1 MNIALAQLNYIIGD
15 IEGNTTKILA
25 EVDAAK
31 AANVDLVVFSEL
43 AICGYP
49 PKDLLDYPSFIER
62 CELALDTIR
71 IASNEIGVLVGSP
84 SLSGLAKGKK
94 LYNSAFFFSDQK
106 LLAKVNKTLLPTY
119 DIFDEYRYFETNN
132 VFECVDFKGERIAVT
147 ICEDLWNL
155 DNEKLYHVTPMDE
168 LIKQNPT
175 VMINLSGSP
184 YSYNHVEKRRTR
196 MQLNAKTYSLPLF
209 YVNQVG
215 GNTDLLFD
223 GGSMFINRLGDIVE
237 ECEFY
242 KEDFKVIQWDSSTL
256 YEDNHQEYYDY
267 DIGLIHDAL
276 VMGVRDYFSKVGFKN
291 AVLGSSGGIDSAV
304 VHAIAAE
311 ALGAEHVKA
320 ITMPSKYSS
329 SGSVD
334 DAQKLAQNL
343 GSPFSI
349 IPIKKAFDAFEET
362 LADEFIGTEPNVT
375 EENLQARSRGI
386 ILMAYSNKFGNM
398 VLNTSNKSESAV
410 GYSTLYG
417 DMCGGLS
424 VIGDLYKEQVYELA
438 RFINR
443 YGEVIPYEIV
453 NKEPSAEL
461 RPDQKDIVSLPP
473 YPVLDKILFHYI
485 EGKKGW
491 QEIVDLNLEGADEIL
506 IRKIIRMVDR
516 NEYKRFQAPPTLRIS
531 HKAFGFGRSMPIV
544 AKYNH

>member
-71 IASNEIGVLVGSP
+71 IASIDIGVLVGSP

-223 GGSMFINRLGDIVE
+223 GGSMFINRLGDIEE

-242 KEDFKVIQWDSSTL
+242 NEDFKVIQWDSSTL

-311 ALGAEHVKA
+311 ALGAENVKA

-461 RPDQKDIVSLPP
+461 RPDQKDIDSLPP

-544 AKYNH
+544 ARYNH

>member
-155 DNEKLYHVTPMDE
+155 DNEKLYNVTPMDE

-242 KEDFKVIQWDSSTL
+242 NEDFKVIQWDSSTL

-311 ALGAEHVKA
+311 ALGAENVKA

-461 RPDQKDIVSLPP
+461 RPDQKDIDSLPP

-544 AKYNH
+544 ARYNH

>member
-31 AANVDLVVFSEL
+31 VANADLVVFSEL

-62 CELALDTIR
+62 CEYALDTIR
-71 IASNEIGVLVGSP
+71 MASIDIGVLVGSP

-119 DIFDEYRYFETNN
+119 DIFDEYRYFESNN

-155 DNEKLYHVTPMDE
+155 DDEKLYHVTPMDE

-196 MQLNAKTYSLPLF
+196 MQLNAKTYGLPLF

-215 GNTDLLFD
+215 GNTDILFD

-311 ALGAEHVKA
+311 ALGAENVKA

-362 LADEFIGTEPNVT
+362 LADEFKGTEPNVT

-461 RPDQKDIVSLPP
+461 RPDQKDIDSLPP

-544 AKYNH
+544 ARYNH

>member
-155 DNEKLYHVTPMDE
+155 DNEKLYNVTPMDE

-242 KEDFKVIQWDSSTL
+242 NEDFKVIQWDSSTL
-256 YEDNHQEYYDY
+256 YEDNHQEYNDY

-311 ALGAEHVKA
+311 ALGAENVKA

-410 GYSTLYG
+410 GYSTLDG
-417 DMCGGLS
+417 DMCG
-424 VIGDLYKEQVYELA
+424 
-438 RFINR
+438 
-443 YGEVIPYEIV
+443 
-453 NKEPSAEL
+453 
-461 RPDQKDIVSLPP
+461 
-473 YPVLDKILFHYI
+473 
-485 EGKKGW
+485 
-491 QEIVDLNLEGADEIL
+491 
-506 IRKIIRMVDR
+506 
-516 NEYKRFQAPPTLRIS
+516 
-531 HKAFGFGRSMPIV
+531 
-544 AKYNH
+544 

>member
-155 DNEKLYHVTPMDE
+155 DNEKLYNVTPMDE

-242 KEDFKVIQWDSSTL
+242 NEDFKVIQWDSSTL

-311 ALGAEHVKA
+311 ALGAENVKA

-362 LADEFIGTEPNVT
+362 LADEFKGTEPNVT

-461 RPDQKDIVSLPP
+461 RPDQKDIDSLPP

-544 AKYNH
+544 ARYNH

>member
-31 AANVDLVVFSEL
+31 VDLVVFSEL

-242 KEDFKVIQWDSSTL
+242 NEDFKVIQWDSSTL

-461 RPDQKDIVSLPP
+461 RPDQKDIDSLPP

-491 QEIVDLNLEGADEIL
+491 QEIVDLNLEGADDIL

-544 AKYNH
+544 ARYNH

>member
-242 KEDFKVIQWDSSTL
+242 NEDFKVIQWDSSTL

-311 ALGAEHVKA
+311 ALGAENVKA

-461 RPDQKDIVSLPP
+461 RPDQKDIDSLPP

-544 AKYNH
+544 ARYNH

>member
-1 MNIALAQLNYIIGD
+1 MNIALSQLNYIIGD
-15 IEGNTTKILA
+15 IEGNTSKILT
-25 EVDAAK
+25 EIEKAK
-31 AANVDLVVFSEL
+31 SIKADLIVFSEL

-62 CELALDTIR
+62 CENALEEVKQ
-71 IASNEIGVLVGSP
+71 ASSGIGVLVGGPAWSKLP
-84 SLSGLAKGKK
+84 RGKK
-94 LYNSAFFFSDQK
+94 LYNSAFFFAEQQLMRRID
-106 LLAKVNKTLLPTY
+106 KTLLPTY
-119 DIFDEYRYFETNN
+119 DIFDEYRYFEPNN
-132 VFECVDFKGERIAVT
+132 LFECVDFKGEKIAVT
-147 ICEDLWNL
+147 ICEDLWNV
-155 DNEKLYHVTPMDE
+155 DEEKLYKTTPMDE

-184 YSYNHVEKRRTR
+184 YSYNHVEARRTR
-196 MQLNAKTYSLPLF
+196 MQLNAKSYNLPLF

-215 GNTDLLFD
+215 GNTDILFD
-223 GGSMFINRLGDIVE
+223 GGSMFINRKGEIVE
-237 ECEFY
+237 ECAFY
-242 KEDFKVIQWDSSTL
+242 TEDFKVINWDSKNV
-256 YEDNHQEYYDY
+256 YEDNHQDYYDY

-276 VMGVRDYFSKVGFKN
+276 VMGVRDYFQKVGFKK

-311 ALGAEHVKA
+311 ALGAENVKA

-334 DAQKLAQNL
+334 DAEQLANNL
-343 GSPFSI
+343 RSPFSI
-349 IPIKKAFDAFEET
+349 IPIKDVFDSFNET
-362 LADEFIGTEPNVT
+362 LSPEFEGTEPNVT

-386 ILMAYSNKFGNM
+386 ILMAYSNKFGHM

-443 YGEVIPYEIV
+443 YGEVIPYAII

-461 RPDQKDIVSLPP
+461 RPDQKDSDSLPP
-473 YPVLDKILFHYI
+473 YPILDKILFHYI
-485 EGKKGW
+485 EEKKGW
-491 QEIVDLNLEGADEIL
+491 QEIVDLGEERLTEEL
-506 IRKIIRMVDR
+506 VRKIVRMVDR
-516 NEYKRFQAPPTLRIS
+516 NEYKRFQASPTLRIS
-531 HKAFGFGRSMPIV
+531 HKAFGFGRRMPIV
-544 AKYNH
+544 ARYNH

>member
-196 MQLNAKTYSLPLF
+196 MQLNAKTYGLPLF

-215 GNTDLLFD
+215 GNTDILFD

-311 ALGAEHVKA
+311 ALGAENVKA

-461 RPDQKDIVSLPP
+461 RPDQKDIDSLPP

-544 AKYNH
+544 ARYNH

>member
-71 IASNEIGVLVGSP
+71 IASIDIGVLVGSP

-155 DNEKLYHVTPMDE
+155 DNEKLYNVTPMDE

-223 GGSMFINRLGDIVE
+223 GGSMFINRLGDIEE

-311 ALGAEHVKA
+311 ALGAENVKA

-461 RPDQKDIVSLPP
+461 RPDQKDIDSLPP

-544 AKYNH
+544 ARYNH

>member
-1 MNIALAQLNYIIGD
+1 MQIALAQLNYIIGD
-15 IEGNTTKILA
+15 VEGNTSKIIG
-25 EVDAAK
+25 EIHKAK
-31 AANVDLVVFSEL
+31 ATKVDIVVFSEL

-62 CELALDTIR
+62 CEVGLALICAETDG
-71 IASNEIGVLVGSP
+71 IAVIVGGPAWSNLQ
-84 SLSGLAKGKK
+84 KGKK
-94 LYNSAFFFSDQK
+94 LYNSAFFCADKK
-106 LLAKVNKTLLPTY
+106 LLRRIDKTLLPTY
-119 DIFDEYRYFETNN
+119 DIFDEYRYFQPNE
-132 VFECVDFKGERIAVT
+132 VFECVEYKGERIAVT
-147 ICEDLWNL
+147 VCEDLWNL
-155 DNEKLYHVTPMDE
+155 DDEKLYKVTPMDE
-168 LIKQNPT
+168 LIGQKPS

-196 MQLNAKTYSLPLF
+196 MQLNAKTYGIPLF

-215 GNTDLLFD
+215 GNTDILFD
-223 GGSMFINRLGDIVE
+223 GGSMFINRMGEIAE

-242 KEDFKVIQWDSSTL
+242 KEDFKVIKWDSSNI
-256 YEDNHQEYYDY
+256 YEDNHQDYYDY

-276 VMGVRDYFSKVGFKN
+276 VMGVRDYFAKVGFKK
-291 AVLGSSGGIDSAV
+291 AVIGSSGGIDSAV

-311 ALGAEHVKA
+311 ALGAENVKA

-329 SGSVD
+329 MGSVD
-334 DAQKLAQNL
+334 DAKKLAENL
-343 GSPFSI
+343 GSPFSNI
-349 IPIKKAFDAFEET
+349 AIKNVFDSFIDT
-362 LADEFIGTEPNVT
+362 LAEEFEGKNPNVT

-424 VIGDLYKEQVYELA
+424 VIGDLYKEQVYDLA

-443 YGEVIPYEIV
+443 YGEVIPYEIIT
-453 NKEPSAEL
+453 KEPSAEL
-461 RPDQKDIVSLPP
+461 RPDQKDSDSLPP
-473 YPVLDKILFHYI
+473 YPILDKILFHYI

-491 QEIVDLNLEGADEIL
+491 KEIVALQEEGLTEDLV
-506 IRKIIRMVDR
+506 RKIVRMVDR
-516 NEYKRFQAPPTLRIS
+516 NEYKRFQASPTLRIS
-531 HKAFGFGRSMPIV
+531 HKAFGFGRRMPIV
-544 AKYNH
+544 ARYNN

>member
-1 MNIALAQLNYIIGD
+1 MNIALSQLNYIIGD
-15 IEGNTTKILA
+15 IEGNTSKILA
-25 EVDAAK
+25 AIAK
-31 AANVDLVVFSEL
+31 AKEAQVDIIVFSEL

-62 CELALDTIR
+62 CEIGLDRIR
-71 IASNEIGVLVGSP
+71 KETRGIAALVGGP
-84 SLSGLAKGKK
+84 AWSGLEKGKK
-94 LYNSAFFFSDQK
+94 LYNSAFFFADEK
-106 LLAKVNKTLLPTY
+106 LLKRIDKTLLPTY
-119 DIFDEYRYFETNN
+119 DIFEEYRYFQPNET
-132 VFECVDFKGERIAVT
+132 FECVDYKGERIAVT

-155 DNEKLYHVTPMDE
+155 DQEKLYKVTPMDE
-168 LIKQNPT
+168 LYSQNPS

-184 YSYNHVEKRRTR
+184 YSYNHVEKRRKR
-196 MQLNAKTYSLPLF
+196 MQLNAKNYNLPLF

-215 GNTDLLFD
+215 GNTDILFD
-223 GGSMFINRLGDIVE
+223 GGSMFINRMGEIVE

-242 KEDFKVIQWDSSTL
+242 KEDFKVIKWDSNHI
-256 YEDNHQEYYDY
+256 YKDNHQDYYDY

-276 VMGVRDYFSKVGFKN
+276 VMGVRDYFAKVGFKN

-311 ALGAEHVKA
+311 ALGAENVKA
-320 ITMPSKYSS
+320 ITMPSEYSS

-334 DAQKLAQNL
+334 DAKKLAENL
-343 GSPFSI
+343 GSPFSNI
-349 IPIKKAFDAFEET
+349 AINDVFDSLNDT
-362 LADEFIGTEPNVT
+362 LTDEFTGTEPNVT

-424 VIGDLYKEQVYELA
+424 VIGDLYKEQVYDLA
-438 RFINR
+438 RFVNR
-443 YGEVIPYEIV
+443 YGEVIPYEII

-461 RPDQKDIVSLPP
+461 RPDQKDSDSLPP
-473 YPVLDKILFHYI
+473 YPILDKILFHYI
-485 EGKKGW
+485 EEKKGW
-491 QEIVDLNLEGADEIL
+491 KEIVAMNEEGLDEAVV
-506 IRKIIRMVDR
+506 RKIVRMVDR
-516 NEYKRFQAPPTLRIS
+516 NEYKRFQASPTLRIS
-531 HKAFGFGRSMPIV
+531 HKAFGAGRRMPVV
-544 AKYNH
+544 ARYNH

>member
-155 DNEKLYHVTPMDE
+155 DNEKLYNVTPMDE

-242 KEDFKVIQWDSSTL
+242 NEDFKVIQWDSSTL
-256 YEDNHQEYYDY
+256 YEDNHQEYNDY

-311 ALGAEHVKA
+311 ALGAENVKA

-461 RPDQKDIVSLPP
+461 RPDQKDIDSLPP

-544 AKYNH
+544 ARYNH

>member
-242 KEDFKVIQWDSSTL
+242 NEDFKVIKWDSSTL

-461 RPDQKDIVSLPP
+461 RPDQKDIDSLPP

-544 AKYNH
+544 ARYNH

>member
-71 IASNEIGVLVGSP
+71 IASIDIGVLVGSP

-155 DNEKLYHVTPMDE
+155 DNEKLYNVTPMDE

-223 GGSMFINRLGDIVE
+223 GGSMFINRLGDIEE

-242 KEDFKVIQWDSSTL
+242 NEDFKVIQWDSSTL

-311 ALGAEHVKA
+311 ALGAENVKA

-461 RPDQKDIVSLPP
+461 RPDQKDIDSLPP

-544 AKYNH
+544 ARYNH

>member
-132 VFECVDFKGERIAVT
+132 VFECLDFKGERIAVT

-155 DNEKLYHVTPMDE
+155 DNEKLYNVTPMDE

-196 MQLNAKTYSLPLF
+196 MQLNAKTYGLPLF

-215 GNTDLLFD
+215 GNTDILFD

-461 RPDQKDIVSLPP
+461 RPDQKDIDSLPP

-544 AKYNH
+544 ARYNH

>member
-1 MNIALAQLNYIIGD
+1 MDIALAQLNYTIGD
-15 IEGNTTKILA
+15 IEGNTAKIVA
-25 EVDAAK
+25 EIEKAKVAKVDI
-31 AANVDLVVFSEL
+31 VVFSEL

-62 CELALDTIR
+62 CEAGLSTIR
-71 IASNEIGVLVGSP
+71 EATEGIAVLVGGP
-84 SLSGLAKGKK
+84 AWSGLAKGKK
-94 LYNSAFFFSDQK
+94 LYNSAFFFAHQK
-106 LLAKVNKTLLPTY
+106 LLKRIDKTLLPTY
-119 DIFDEYRYFETNN
+119 DIFDEYRYFQPNEI
-132 VFECVDFKGERIAVT
+132 FECVDYLGERIAVT

-155 DNEKLYHVTPMDE
+155 DEEKLYKVTPMDE
-168 LIKQNPT
+168 LYEQKPS

-196 MQLNAKTYSLPLF
+196 MQLNAKTYGLPLF

-215 GNTDLLFD
+215 GNTDILFD
-223 GGSMFINRLGDIVE
+223 GGSMFINRMGEITE

-242 KEDFKVIQWDSSTL
+242 KEDFKIIQWDSDQI
-256 YEDNHQEYYDY
+256 YEDNHADYYDY

-276 VMGVRDYFSKVGFKN
+276 VMGVRDYFAKVGFEK

-304 VHAIAAE
+304 VHAIAAQ
-311 ALGAEHVKA
+311 ALGAENVKA

-329 SGSVD
+329 TGSVD
-334 DAQKLAQNL
+334 DAKKLAENL
-343 GSPFSI
+343 GSPFSNI
-349 IPIKKAFDAFEET
+349 AIKDVFDSFNAT
-362 LADEFIGTEPNVT
+362 LADEFAGTEPNVT

-443 YGEVIPYEIV
+443 YGEVIPYEIIS
-453 NKEPSAEL
+453 KEPSAEL
-461 RPDQKDIVSLPP
+461 RPDQKDSDSLPP
-473 YPVLDKILFHYI
+473 YPILDKILFHYI
-485 EGKKGW
+485 EEKKGW
-491 QEIVDLNLEGADEIL
+491 KEIVALNEEGLTEEVV
-506 IRKIIRMVDR
+506 RKIVKMVDR
-516 NEYKRFQAPPTLRIS
+516 NEYKRFQASPTLRIS
-531 HKAFGFGRSMPIV
+531 HKAFGFGRRMPIV
-544 AKYNH
+544 ARYNH

>member
-242 KEDFKVIQWDSSTL
+242 NEDFKVIKWDNSTL
-256 YEDNHQEYYDY
+256 YEDNHQEYNDY

-461 RPDQKDIVSLPP
+461 RPDQKDIDSLPP

-544 AKYNH
+544 ARYNH

>member
-62 CELALDTIR
+62 CEHALDTIR
-71 IASNEIGVLVGSP
+71 MASNEIGVLVGSP

-132 VFECVDFKGERIAVT
+132 VFECLDFKGERIAVT

-242 KEDFKVIQWDSSTL
+242 NEDFKVIQWDSSTL

-329 SGSVD
+329 SGSVV

-343 GSPFSI
+343 GSPFSV

-362 LADEFIGTEPNVT
+362 LADEFTGTEPNVT

-398 VLNTSNKSESAV
+398 LLNTSNKSESAV

-461 RPDQKDIVSLPP
+461 RPDQKDIDSLPP

-544 AKYNH
+544 ARYNH

>member
-155 DNEKLYHVTPMDE
+155 DNEKLYHVTPMNE

-242 KEDFKVIQWDSSTL
+242 NEDFKVIQWDSSTL

-461 RPDQKDIVSLPP
+461 RPDQKDIDSLPP

-544 AKYNH
+544 ARYNH

>member
-223 GGSMFINRLGDIVE
+223 GGSMFINRLGDIEE

-242 KEDFKVIQWDSSTL
+242 NEDFKVIQWDSSTL
-256 YEDNHQEYYDY
+256 YEDNHQEYNDY

-311 ALGAEHVKA
+311 ALGAENVKA

-461 RPDQKDIVSLPP
+461 RPDQKDIDSLPP

-544 AKYNH
+544 ARYNH

>member
-1 MNIALAQLNYIIGD
+1 MQIALSQLNYVIGD
-15 IEGNTTKILA
+15 VEGNITKIIN
-25 EVDAAK
+25 EISK
-31 AANVDLVVFSEL
+31 ARDKNLDLVVFSEL

-49 PKDLLDYPSFIER
+49 PKDLLDYPSFIQR
-62 CELALDTIR
+62 CESGLDSIR
-71 IASNEIGVLVGSP
+71 EATEDIAVLVGGPAWSK
-84 SLSGLAKGKK
+84 LSRGKK
-94 LYNSAFFFSDQK
+94 LYNSAFFFSDKK
-106 LLAKVNKTLLPTY
+106 LLRRIDKTLLPTY
-119 DIFDEYRYFETNN
+119 DIFDEYRYFQPNEQ
-132 VFECVDFKGERIAVT
+132 FECVDFKGEKIAVT
-147 ICEDLWNL
+147 ICEDLWNV
-155 DNEKLYHVTPMDE
+155 DEEKLYKGTPMDE
-168 LIKQNPT
+168 LIKENPT

-184 YSYNHVEKRRTR
+184 YSYNHVEGRRSR
-196 MQLNAKTYSLPLF
+196 MQLNAKTYDLPLF

-215 GNTDLLFD
+215 GNTDILFD
-223 GGSMFINRLGDIVE
+223 GGSMFINRNGEIAE

-242 KEDFKVIQWDSSTL
+242 KEDFKVIEWDSSQT

-276 VMGVRDYFSKVGFKN
+276 VMGVKDYFGKVGFKK

-311 ALGAEHVKA
+311 ALGAENVKA
-320 ITMPSKYSS
+320 ISMPSKYSS
-329 SGSVD
+329 SGSID
-334 DAQKLAQNL
+334 DAKSLAENL
-343 GSPFSI
+343 GSPFSNI
-349 IPIKKAFDAFEET
+349 SIKSVFDSFNET
-362 LADEFIGTEPNVT
+362 LAQEFEGTEPNVT

-443 YGEVIPYEIV
+443 YGEVIPYEII

-461 RPDQKDIVSLPP
+461 RPDQKDSDSLPP

-485 EGKKGW
+485 EERKGW
-491 QEIVDLNLEGADEIL
+491 KEIVSLNLEGTDETL
-506 IRKIIRMVDR
+506 VRKIVRMVDR
-516 NEYKRFQAPPTLRIS
+516 NEYKRFQASPTLRIS
-531 HKAFGFGRSMPIV
+531 HKAFGFGRRMPIV
-544 AKYNH
+544 ARYNH

>member
-1 MNIALAQLNYIIGD
+1 MNIALSQLNYIIGD
-15 IEGNTTKILA
+15 IEGNTTKIIEA
-25 EVDAAK
+25 IVKAK
-31 AANVDLVVFSEL
+31 AAQVDIIVFSEL

-62 CELALDTIR
+62 CEAGLDQIR
-71 IASNEIGVLVGSP
+71 KETKGIAALVGGP
-84 SLSGLAKGKK
+84 AWSGLEKGKK
-94 LYNSAFFFSDQK
+94 LYNSAFFYAEEK
-106 LLAKVNKTLLPTY
+106 LVQRIDKTLLPTY
-119 DIFDEYRYFETNN
+119 DIFDEDRYFQPNET
-132 VFECVDFKGERIAVT
+132 FECVDYKGERIAVT

-155 DNEKLYHVTPMDE
+155 DQEKLYKVTPMDE
-168 LIKQNPT
+168 LYTQKPS

-196 MQLNAKTYSLPLF
+196 MQLNAKTYGLPLF

-215 GNTDLLFD
+215 GNTDILFD
-223 GGSMFINRLGDIVE
+223 GGSMFINRMGEIVE
-237 ECEFY
+237 ECAFY
-242 KEDFKVIQWDSSTL
+242 EEDFKVIKWDSDQI
-256 YEDNHQEYYDY
+256 YKDNHQDYYDY

-276 VMGVRDYFSKVGFKN
+276 VMGVRDYFAKVGFKN

-311 ALGAEHVKA
+311 ALGAENVKA

-334 DAQKLAQNL
+334 DARKLAENL
-343 GSPFSI
+343 GSPFSNI
-349 IPIKKAFDAFEET
+349 AIKDVFDSLNDT
-362 LADEFIGTEPNVT
+362 LADEFAGTEPNVT

-398 VLNTSNKSESAV
+398 LLNTSNKSESAV

-438 RFINR
+438 RFVNR
-443 YGEVIPYEIV
+443 YGEVIPYEII

-461 RPDQKDIVSLPP
+461 RPDQKDSDSLPP
-473 YPVLDKILFHYI
+473 YPILDKILFHYI
-485 EGKKGW
+485 EEKKGW
-491 QEIVDLNLEGADEIL
+491 KEIVAMHEEGLDETVV
-506 IRKIIRMVDR
+506 RKIVRMVDR
-516 NEYKRFQAPPTLRIS
+516 NEYKRFQASPTLRIS
-531 HKAFGFGRSMPIV
+531 HKAFGAGRRMPIV
-544 AKYNH
+544 ARYNH

>member
-242 KEDFKVIQWDSSTL
+242 NEDFKVIQWDSSTL
-256 YEDNHQEYYDY
+256 YEDNHQEYNDY

-311 ALGAEHVKA
+311 ALGAENVKA

-461 RPDQKDIVSLPP
+461 RPDQKDIDSLPP

-516 NEYKRFQAPPTLRIS
+516 NEYKSFQAQPTLRIS

-544 AKYNH
+544 ARYNH

>member
-1 MNIALAQLNYIIGD
+1 MKIALAQLNYIIGD
-15 IEGNTTKILA
+15 IEGNTTKIVA

-43 AICGYP
+43 SICGYP
-49 PKDLLDYPSFIER
+49 PKDLLDYPSFIKR

-71 IASNEIGVLVGSP
+71 MASNEIGVLVGSP

-155 DNEKLYHVTPMDE
+155 DNEKLYNVTPMDE

-196 MQLNAKTYSLPLF
+196 MQLNAKTYGLPLF

-256 YEDNHQEYYDY
+256 YEDNHQDYYDY

-311 ALGAEHVKA
+311 ALGAENVKA

-349 IPIKKAFDAFEET
+349 VPINKAFDAFEET
-362 LADEFIGTEPNVT
+362 LADEFTGTEPNVT

-417 DMCGGLS
+417 DMCGGLY

-461 RPDQKDIVSLPP
+461 RHDQKDIDSLPP

-544 AKYNH
+544 ARYNH

>member
-1 MNIALAQLNYIIGD
+1 MKIALAQLNYRIGD
-15 IEGNTTKILA
+15 IEVNTAKILA
-25 EVDAAK
+25 EIEKAK
-31 AANVDLVVFSEL
+31 EQNVDIVIFSEL
-43 AICGYP
+43 AVCGYP

-62 CELALDTIR
+62 CETALQLICEATENV
-71 IASNEIGVLVGSP
+71 AVLVGGPAWSK
-84 SLSGLAKGKK
+84 LTKGKK
-94 LYNSAFFFSDQK
+94 LYNSAYFYADQK
-106 LLAKVNKTLLPTY
+106 LVRRIDKTLLPTY
-119 DIFDEYRYFETNN
+119 DIFDEYRYFQPNE
-132 VFECVDFKGERIAVT
+132 VFECVEYKGEKIAIT

-155 DNEKLYHVTPMDE
+155 DDEKLYKVTPMDE
-168 LIKQNPT
+168 LIAQKPS

-196 MQLNAKTYSLPLF
+196 MQLNAKTYGLPLF

-215 GNTDLLFD
+215 GNTDILFD
-223 GGSMFINRLGDIVE
+223 GGSMFINRMGEIVE

-242 KEDFKVIQWDSSTL
+242 KEDFKVIKWDSDHI
-256 YEDNHQEYYDY
+256 YEDNHQDYYDY

-276 VMGVRDYFSKVGFKN
+276 VMGVRDYFGKVGFSK

-311 ALGAEHVKA
+311 ALGADNVKA
-320 ITMPSKYSS
+320 ITMPSRYSS
-329 SGSVD
+329 TGSVV
-334 DAQKLAQNL
+334 DAHKLAKNL
-343 GSPFSI
+343 GSPFST
-349 IPIKKAFDAFEET
+349 IPIKEVFDSFNRT
-362 LADEFIGTEPNVT
+362 LAPEFEDTQPNVT

-443 YGEVIPYEIV
+443 YGEVIPYEII

-461 RPDQKDIVSLPP
+461 RPDQKDSDSLPP

-485 EGKKGW
+485 EEKKGW
-491 QEIVDLNLEGADEIL
+491 KEIVAMDEEGLTEDIV
-506 IRKIIRMVDR
+506 RKIVRMVDR
-516 NEYKRFQAPPTLRIS
+516 NEYKRFQASPTLRIS
-531 HKAFGFGRSMPIV
+531 HKAFGTGRRMPIV
-544 AKYNH
+544 ARYNH